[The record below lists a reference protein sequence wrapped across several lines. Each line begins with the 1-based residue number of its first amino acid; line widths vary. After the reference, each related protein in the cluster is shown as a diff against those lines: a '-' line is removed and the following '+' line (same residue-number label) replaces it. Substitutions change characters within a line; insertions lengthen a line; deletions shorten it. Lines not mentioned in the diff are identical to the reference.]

1 VIGREKDKE
10 AAITEQGLAMREK
23 MWLVYEQANPKY
35 LARYLDDTEAEVQS
49 QALKRKV
56 DGAREAQRLTSPRR
70 FGQNLNGVIEPGAVA
85 T

>member
-1 VIGREKDKE
+1 VVGREKDKE
-10 AAITEQGLAMREK
+10 AAVTEQGLAIREK

-35 LARYLDDTEAEVQS
+35 LVRYLDDTEAEVLS
-49 QALKRKV
+49 KALERKV
-56 DGAREAQRLTSPRR
+56 DGAREAQRLTSSRR